1 MTTKF
6 FAAFAAMM
14 MTVATMSANN
24 VKKESAQTD
33 DNTLPNVT
41 VVAKSNKSVE
51 VMYGMNKKAVF
62 NLDGMG
68 RVSTKV
74 SYKMNDLNAW
84 SPVSVYSVFYGEEET
99 VLTYAEYDYVNKTF
113 TRNAQQVRYNANEY
127 PEVIKVPMVK

>member
-74 SYKMNDLNAW
+74 SYKMNDLYAW

-99 VLTYAEYDYVNKTF
+99 VLTYAEYDFVNKTF
-113 TRNAQQVRYNANEY
+113 TRNAQQVRYNANDY